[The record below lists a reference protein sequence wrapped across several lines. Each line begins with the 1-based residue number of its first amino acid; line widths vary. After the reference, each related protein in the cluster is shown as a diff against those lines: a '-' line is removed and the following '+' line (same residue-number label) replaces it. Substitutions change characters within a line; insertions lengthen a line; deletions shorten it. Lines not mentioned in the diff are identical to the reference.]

1 MELTEIVMKVY
12 NCCYQRAERIIQSY
26 EQLGEYQELLKI
38 LKEAGYD
45 V

>member
-1 MELTEIVMKVY
+1 MELIQMVMEVY
-12 NCCYQRAERIIQSY
+12 NCCYQRAETIINSY
-26 EQLGEYQELLKI
+26 EQLGEYKELLRI